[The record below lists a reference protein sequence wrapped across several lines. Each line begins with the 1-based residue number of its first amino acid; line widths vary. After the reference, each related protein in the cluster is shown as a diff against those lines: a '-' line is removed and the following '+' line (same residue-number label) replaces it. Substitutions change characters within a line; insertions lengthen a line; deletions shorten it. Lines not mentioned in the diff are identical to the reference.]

1 MCLFETNN
9 SYSLILMHSVMGE
22 VNQCWSS
29 PLYSFRCD
37 D

>member
-1 MCLFETNN
+1 
-9 SYSLILMHSVMGE
+9 MHSVMGE